1 MKINEYNQM
10 MAYLIKPD
18 KKPVTPKSKPKKST
32 REAYKEYLEIRPF
45 LDAESQMFIE
55 KELGFA
61 MGGSV
66 ETPKR
71 GLVDG
76 PGSYSQKK
84 VIGANQATGILVDID
99 LFNTV
104 IDDYEEL
111 VQSAFNKGDLSKIE
125 SFREYSK
132 KRLPKR
138 YKQLVG
144 SIQRKNVRNPKNILF
159 DKKNELLRKLIKQAN
174 DGERYVSQLDIL
186 KKVSDIPVR
195 KEIGREENLKARGFK
210 DLGQWVDKDLPKL
223 ESREKKVMKVFNDII
238 KNDRILEL
246 KDPNWKFIKT
256 AKTGEEYKV
265 NLLNKIIGERA
276 NVNSVKIV
284 RDAISKHPEM
294 KKKKFNEIF
303 KYMTRAHVDDFE
315 GYKFSDAFEY
325 ASERRGGASKFKNVD
340 TMQMYKNPDV
350 NIMNYALRHWDGNNF
365 NELKSRIEFFDK
377 KTGKPIKWKSGLRLN
392 PKNVYFTLD
401 GDPMKWDTRSLKTQG
416 KQSGLFDDVYRTTNE
431 FQRLKGTPVPDGK
444 GGTKPFGEVIGKA
457 NLAIGHNAKG
467 GVKASPFKNLQLQT
481 QKMNTA
487 LFNATN
493 FIKNKDLQNRV
504 VREIY
509 GDLYNV
515 TGDDYLKKFL
525 SSPPDVDYKEAG
537 KRIIMNPKIDIS
549 KFSPAKQQELL
560 RVATGKK
567 IQATGDMSLEENLK
581 VKLAALGCPTVTKAT
596 GGRIGFQTGAT
607 PTAQCIARGAEKIN
621 FGNIKPGSEARNAT
635 QFLKGAYKLGRNVVK
650 FGVIPEAMFVTG
662 ESLLRMGLGDT
673 KEEAFLRASEYLL
686 PGNQT
691 EKANILRDI
700 RTLNPETA
708 SIIVGANDYKKA
720 LENLKNVRTNT
731 EIDIQQNDPDF
742 TGITNERLRDIQ
754 ENKIKQAEQN
764 IKNKFQSEAVTDFA
778 AMKEAESQD
787 IAKSQAFFPKFVQ
800 KARDSQI
807 DSDIETI
814 AAPEIKQKKI
824 AAPMLTIDDLAF
836 GAGLDRDT
844 LDTYRTLSPDINKA
858 VLGELFS
865 SGRANLANQERLFG
879 TSGLFFGQPISQ
891 KPAYDFAGGGI
902 AKLAGK
908 SSGPPP
914 ESGPTPQGL
923 DFLMKRGR

>member
-10 MAYLIKPD
+10 MAYLTKPD
-18 KKPVTPKSKPKKST
+18 KKPVIPKSKPKKST

-71 GLVDG
+71 GLVDE
-76 PGSYSQKK
+76 PGSYAGKP
-84 VIGANQATGILVDID
+84 
-99 LFNTV
+99 
-104 IDDYEEL
+104 
-111 VQSAFNKGDLSKIE
+111 KIE
-125 SFREYSK
+125 LNIKEIKKLRDQGLTTKEIANKLNVSTSVIEKRVKEANLPKAPFQKLTPERLKFLNEAAKKYGYKDFASVKGRDNRINVAKEATRRQKGVPIGKGSPGKKLSSDRIQQIINTHWSK
-132 KRLPKR
+132 KPKAEIKKIMESPGYVTRDLNKVKDQMNILKAAQSGKYTTAEEIRKAVGLTKEVFNDKVDRLYTNLYTQIGNMNK
-138 YKQLVG
+138 
-144 SIQRKNVRNPKNILF
+144 KNVKS
-159 DKKNELLRKLIKQAN
+159 
-174 DGERYVSQLDIL
+174 Y
-186 KKVSDIPVR
+186 VR
-195 KEIGREENLKARGFK
+195 KEFLPHNLDQLEE
-210 DLGQWVDKDLPKL
+210 
-223 ESREKKVMKVFNDII
+223 I
-238 KNDRILEL
+238 KNQLGKIKGFEAAEQRNIWTQISNAYGQNGETPNRKAFEETMKKAGQYFEVKNALQKKFPNIKLDLDHPLDYKTLEGL
-246 KDPNWKFIKT
+246 GKKGEKFLYVTPINT
-256 AKTGEEYKV
+256 
-265 NLLNKIIGERA
+265 
-276 NVNSVKIV
+276 NVNRGVKEV
-284 RDAISKHPEM
+284 LGKRYRDAIQVNDKKLMLQIEKLADDIGTTVGKVRGSKVIDYGTTSLRKSDLGSEIISNLKQQNIMSDKLSKM
-294 KKKKFNEIF
+294 KKS
-303 KYMTRAHVDDFE
+303 
-315 GYKFSDAFEY
+315 G
-325 ASERRGGASKFKNVD
+325 
-340 TMQMYKNPDV
+340 
-350 NIMNYALRHWDGNNF
+350 
-365 NELKSRIEFFDK
+365 ELKTRLGEIGITRPKDYNIQKISDSD
-377 KTGKPIKWKSGLRLN
+377 IK
-392 PKNVYFTLD
+392 
-401 GDPMKWDTRSLKTQG
+401 
-416 KQSGLFDDVYRTTNE
+416 
-431 FQRLKGTPVPDGK
+431 
-444 GGTKPFGEVIGKA
+444 
-457 NLAIGHNAKG
+457 
-467 GVKASPFKNLQLQT
+467 KASNL
-481 QKMNTA
+481 
-487 LFNATN
+487 
-493 FIKNKDLQNRV
+493 
-504 VREIY
+504 
-509 GDLYNV
+509 
-515 TGDDYLKKFL
+515 
-525 SSPPDVDYKEAG
+525 
-537 KRIIMNPKIDIS
+537 
-549 KFSPAKQQELL
+549 
-560 RVATGKK
+560 
-567 IQATGDMSLEENLK
+567 
-581 VKLAALGCPTVTKAT
+581 LAALGCPGKAM
-596 GGRIGFQTGAT
+596 GGRIGFQTGVT

-621 FGNIKPGSEARNAT
+621 FGNIKPGAEARNAT
-635 QFLKGAYKLGRNVVK
+635 QFLKGAYKLGKNVTK

-673 KEEAFLRASEYLL
+673 KEEAFNRATDFLR
-686 PGNQT
+686 PGDQT

-764 IKNKFQSEAVTDFA
+764 IKNKFQPEAVTDFA

-836 GAGLDRDT
+836 STGLDRDT

-902 AKLAGK
+902 AKMGGV
-908 SSGPPP
+908 SSGPAPK
-914 ESGPTPQGL
+914 SGPTPQGL
-923 DFLMKRGR
+923 DFLLKRGR